1 MPGAACV
8 PAAQPADRRL
18 ACSFCPLPLQLVLI
32 NISDHHTRTRA
43 NAPAGSKEGIR
54 VLGCLLGQQAGR
66 VVDISNSFEMRY
78 RQGSSDIDEPFLQK
92 KMEQCEWEEGGW
104 RLRDW
109 LRLLQAPRAARGP
122 ATGPPGP
129 PACLPESSPRP
140 ALPSSPCCCP
150 QTSRPSRSRMWWG
163 GTRPVP
169 TLATPTCPSSAR

>member
-122 ATGPPGP
+122 ATPLGPP
-129 PACLPESSPRP
+129 PACLNLLP
-140 ALPSSPCCCP
+140 ALHCP
-150 QTSRPSRSRMWWG
+150 LPPAAVRRQADLPAAGCG
-163 GTRPVP
+163 GVVHDR
-169 TLATPTCPSSAR
+169 CRH

>member
-8 PAAQPADRRL
+8 LAAQPRDRRL
-18 ACSFCPLPLQLVLI
+18 SCSSWPPPLQLVLI

-92 KMEQCEWEEGGW
+92 KTEQCEWEEG
-104 RLRDW
+104 
-109 LRLLQAPRAARGP
+109 
-122 ATGPPGP
+122 
-129 PACLPESSPRP
+129 
-140 ALPSSPCCCP
+140 
-150 QTSRPSRSRMWWG
+150 
-163 GTRPVP
+163 
-169 TLATPTCPSSAR
+169 